1 MDVDA
6 SLFRSF
12 VMGGFE
18 GSSHRRADGQQLD
31 LIGATRHDMFAS
43 TDFSLLAQSG
53 IMTVR
58 DAFRWHLIETAPG
71 RYDWSSALPLIRA
84 AREAGVQPIWDLCH
98 YGMPHDLDIWSPSF
112 VDRFAGFATAASRL
126 LQEEGEMAPILCPM
140 NEISYWAW
148 AGGDQGLMYPAA
160 RHRGP
165 ALKRQLAQAAIAAIH
180 AIRAIAPGARFVM
193 AEPLIHV
200 TTWPEATKSA
210 RTAAAAH
217 RGAQFE
223 AFDMVA
229 GRLHPELGGTEACLD
244 VVGVNF
250 YPDNQFIRGGGT
262 VPLGHQLYRPL
273 RELLAEVHDR
283 YDRPLLMT
291 ETGAEGGNGPGWL
304 HYVMGEVRAAL
315 RDGVP
320 LQGVCLYP
328 VMDYPGW
335 RNKRHCRVGLIEVD
349 RAWRERTLDGVL
361 HAQLQEEALLLRYAL
376 GSPQS
381 PGLSFDITD
390 RLAP

>member
-1 MDVDA
+1 MDMKIPV
-6 SLFRSF
+6 FRSF

-18 GSSHRRADGQQLD
+18 GSSHRKPDGRQLD
-31 LIGATRHDMFAS
+31 LIDATRHNLSAPEDY
-43 TDFSLLAQSG
+43 DLLVQSG
-53 IMTVR
+53 IGTVR

-71 RYDWSSALPLIRA
+71 CYDWSSVLPMIRA

-98 YGMPHDLDIWSPSF
+98 YGLPHDLDIWSPAF
-112 VDRFAGFATAASRL
+112 IDRFVRFATAATRL
-126 LQEEGEMAPILCPM
+126 LQEEGDPAPFLCPM

-148 AGGDQGLMYPAA
+148 AGGDQAAMYPAV

-165 ALKRQLAQAAIAAIH
+165 ALKRQLAQAAITAIH
-180 AIRAIAPGARFVM
+180 AIRATAPATRFVM

-210 RTAAAAH
+210 RSAAAAH
-217 RGAQFE
+217 REAQFE
-223 AFDMVA
+223 AFDIVA

-250 YPDNQFIRGGGT
+250 YPDNQFIRGGAT

-273 RELLAEVHDR
+273 RELLTDVHNR
-283 YDRPLLMT
+283 YHRPLLMT

-304 HYVMGEVRAAL
+304 RYVMGEVRAAL

-335 RNKRHCRVGLIEVD
+335 RNNRHCRVGLIEVD
-349 RAWRERTLDGVL
+349 RVWRKRTLDTGL
-361 HAQLQEEALLLRYAL
+361 QAQLQEEALLLRYTL
-376 GSPQS
+376 GIGADEPS
-381 PGLSFDITD
+381 PG
-390 RLAP
+390 